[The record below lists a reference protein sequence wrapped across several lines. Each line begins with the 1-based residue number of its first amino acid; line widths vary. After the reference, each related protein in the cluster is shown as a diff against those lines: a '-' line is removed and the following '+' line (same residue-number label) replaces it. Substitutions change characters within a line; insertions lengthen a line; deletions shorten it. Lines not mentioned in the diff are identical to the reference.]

1 MSLTYG
7 FFNSLNGDRKYD
19 AAQISSIFDGIIVD
33 GVFASIGTAFVVKA
47 AGGLSLNVGVGRA
60 WFNHTWTLNDSVMTL
75 EADDAEVML
84 NRIDAVVLE
93 VNAMESVRA
102 NSIKILKGTPAS
114 TPSNPTLT
122 KSGGVYQYPLCYIY
136 RKLGTTEITQA
147 DITNMV
153 GSSETPFVTGILQT
167 ISLNDLLGQWEDEM
181 NRFLDDR
188 KADIDDWIAN
198 EEGDFTTWSNGQTN
212 DVTDFVN
219 TFKAD
224 LLEEQKLLDEW
235 TASEQDDFLSWY
247 NTIKGTL
254 SGDVA
259 GNLQNEIDKNELRN
273 TLLTGFDDGDKTFS
287 DDGTV
292 IVSTAGDGRTIT
304 KTFTNNFL
312 TATTVLR
319 SAEGAEQACMVKTFS
334 ADGKAVST
342 TVTYY

>member
-19 AAQISSIFDGIIVD
+19 ASQMSSIFDGIIID
-33 GVFASIGTAFVVKA
+33 GVFASIGSAFVVKA

-75 EADDAEVML
+75 EAEDAEVML

-102 NSIKILKGTPAS
+102 NSIKILKGNPAS
-114 TPSNPTLT
+114 TPSRPVLI

-136 RKLGTTEITQA
+136 RKSGSTTITQA

-153 GSSETPFVTGILQT
+153 GSPETPFVTGVLQT

-181 NRFLDDR
+181 NHFFDER
-188 KADIDDWIAN
+188 KSDVDNWIKN
-198 EEGDFTTWSNGQTN
+198 EESDFATWSDGQKT
-212 DVTDFVN
+212 DVTTFVD
-219 TFKAD
+219 TMKAD

-235 TASEQDDFLSWY
+235 TASEQEDFLSWY
-247 NTIKGTL
+247 NSIKGTL

-259 GNLQNEIDKNELRN
+259 GNLQNEIDKSDLRN

-287 DDGTV
+287 DDGTT
-292 IVSTAGDGRTIT
+292 IVSTASDGRTIT
-304 KTFTNNFL
+304 KTFTDGFL
-312 TATTVLR
+312 TATTVLK
-319 SAEGAEQACMVKTFS
+319 SAEGAEQARMVKNFS
-334 ADGKAVST
+334 ADGKAIKT